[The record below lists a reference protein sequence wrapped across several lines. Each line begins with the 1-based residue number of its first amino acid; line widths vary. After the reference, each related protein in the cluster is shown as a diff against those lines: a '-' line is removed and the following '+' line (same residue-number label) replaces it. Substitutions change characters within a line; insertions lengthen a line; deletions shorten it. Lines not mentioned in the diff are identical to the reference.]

1 MMPGKHKA
9 NLRASIT
16 VEGEASDILCEAM
29 KIRAGMRR
37 VALTIELKKPGKLTH
52 SEPYHLPAMMG
63 SNVGAILE
71 SLGHLCEQGRVS
83 QEDESKIR
91 DLIRSFSLLF

>member
-29 KIRAGMRR
+29 KIRAGLRR

-52 SEPYHLPAMMG
+52 SEPYHLPAMLG
-63 SNVGAILE
+63 SNVGTF
-71 SLGHLCEQGRVS
+71 
-83 QEDESKIR
+83 SKVLATFANRGELAKRMKARFEI
-91 DLIRSFSLLF
+91 